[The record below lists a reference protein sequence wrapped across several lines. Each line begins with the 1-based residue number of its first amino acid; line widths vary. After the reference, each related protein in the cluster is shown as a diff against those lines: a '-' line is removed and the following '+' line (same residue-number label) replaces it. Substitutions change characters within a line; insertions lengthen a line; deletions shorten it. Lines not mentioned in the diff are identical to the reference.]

1 MTNASMNENAGCRSL
16 ARPWIAAAAFALGL
30 APACAFD
37 EGEAE
42 DTTGTGDISEGGA
55 DAGAPVALNALGLS
69 SGWGI
74 TVHDS
79 FWLTERTAVVAIS
92 TDAVAPRTVNGPLE
106 IRVTVPANYY
116 ATGDHF
122 PVLYLLHGGAG
133 GSSRQ
138 WTTEGGAA
146 EYITRDQPLITVM
159 PDGGKVGW
167 YTNWIYQGA
176 GAQDWQRFHLDQL
189 VPWVDHNFRTIARK
203 EGRAVAG
210 LSMGGFGAI
219 HYGQERPDLFAIVA
233 SYSGALN
240 LEDAGIRA
248 VVTEQAIQHFLPAN
262 GPFGWPFWP
271 FDGVWNA
278 QNPLRRAADLR
289 NVGVL
294 LYAGDGIHD
303 ADVLERTVGWSTYQ
317 MHQAL
322 DAAGV
327 PHYYWMY
334 GRPGPGTPWNCDG
347 GHNFSCW
354 NMAFEHS
361 LPGIMSVLW
370 HP

>member
-1 MTNASMNENAGCRSL
+1 MVKTRCVGLFSALLALSGCT
-16 ARPWIAAAAFALGL
+16 ADGL
-30 APACAFD
+30 VVG
-37 EGEAE
+37 EGA
-42 DTTGTGDISEGGA
+42 DDDGADGA
-55 DAGAPVALNALGLS
+55 DAGVSTTFSNDLGLV

-74 TVHDS
+74 TVNGS
-79 FWLTERTAVVAIS
+79 FWLSPRTAVVAIS
-92 TDAVAPRTVNGPLE
+92 TDAIDPAWTVNGPFE
-106 IRVTVPANYY
+106 VRVTVPTDYFTSGSTEY
-116 ATGDHF
+116 

-146 EYITRDQPLITVM
+146 EWITRDAPLITVM

-167 YTNWIYQGA
+167 YTNWVNPGW
-176 GAQDWQRFHLDQL
+176 GGTQDWETFHLEQL
-189 VPWVDHNFRTIARK
+189 IPWIDGNFRTIARK
-203 EGRAVAG
+203 EGRAIAG

-219 HYGQERPDLFAIVA
+219 HYAQDRPDLFALVA
-233 SYSGALN
+233 SYSGALD

-248 VVTEQAIQHFLPAN
+248 VVAEQALQNLLPIE
-262 GPFGWPFWP
+262 GPFGWPFFP
-271 FDGVWNA
+271 LDGIWNS
-278 QNPLRRAADLR
+278 NSPLRRAADLR
-289 NVGVL
+289 GVGVM

-303 ADVLERTVGWSTYQ
+303 ADVLERTVGWSTFQ
-317 MHQAL
+317 MHNAL

-327 PHYYWMY
+327 PNYYWMY

-361 LPGIMSVLW
+361 LPGMMGVLW